1 MPYFVNITKRLFT
14 QTKFAGVKDFQSNT
28 ILPQQKSFAYST
40 YTMKLYIDFVYRFCE
55 VAKIVFRNL
64 LLQLARVQMSSIVVL
79 YVLVH

>member
-40 YTMKLYIDFVYRFCE
+40 YTMKLYIDFVRWQKLYSE
-55 VAKIVFRNL
+55 ISY
-64 LLQLARVQMSSIVVL
+64 SS
-79 YVLVH
+79 